1 MNEVEA
7 KVYLKNHL
15 NFTNLDIERLEI
27 FKNELLDF
35 NSYYNLISDN
45 TLSSVWTRHVLDSA
59 QLLSFFNTKSNASL
73 VDLGSGAGFPGLI
86 ISIFNKNP
94 RFHVKLYEKSK
105 IKRKFLNIIKEKLRI
120 DVDIRENVYQEKII
134 NADIIVAR
142 AFKKLEEIIKIS
154 RETVKKPHKII
165 VLKGKNAQEE
175 INNISLEQNYS
186 YKLVKSITNIDS
198 KIIIVNAK

>member
-7 KVYLKNHL
+7 KDYLKNHL
-15 NFTNLDIERLEI
+15 NFTILDIERLET
-27 FKNELLDF
+27 FKSQLLDF
-35 NSYYNLISDN
+35 NSNYNLISDN
-45 TLSSVWTRHVLDSA
+45 TLSFIWTRHVLDSA
-59 QLLSFFNTKSNASL
+59 QLLSLINTKSNASL
-73 VDLGSGAGFPGLI
+73 IDLGSGAGFPGLI

-94 RFHVKLYEKSK
+94 EFHVKLYEKSPV
-105 IKRKFLNIIKEKLRI
+105 KRKFLNIIKEKLKI
-120 DVDIRENVYQEKII
+120 NVDIRENVYQEKII

-142 AFKKLEEIIKIS
+142 AFKKLKEIIRIS

-165 VLKGKNAQEE
+165 ILKGKNAQEE

>member
-7 KVYLKNHL
+7 KDYLKNHL
-15 NFTNLDIERLEI
+15 NFTILDMERLET
-27 FKNELLDF
+27 FKRQLLDF
-35 NSYYNLISDN
+35 NSNYNLISDN
-45 TLSSVWTRHVLDSA
+45 TLSFIWTRHVLDSA
-59 QLLSFFNTKSNASL
+59 QLLSLINTKSNASL
-73 VDLGSGAGFPGLI
+73 IDLGSGAGFPGLI

-94 RFHVKLYEKSK
+94 EFHVKLYEKSP
-105 IKRKFLNIIKEKLRI
+105 IKRKFLNIIKEKLKI
-120 DVDIRENVYQEKII
+120 NVDIKENVYQEKII

-142 AFKKLEEIIKIS
+142 AFKKLKEIIRIS

-165 VLKGKNAQEE
+165 ILKGKNAQEE

>member
-7 KVYLKNHL
+7 KDYLKNHL
-15 NFTNLDIERLEI
+15 NFTILDIERLEI
-27 FKNELLDF
+27 FKNQLLDF
-35 NSYYNLISDN
+35 NSNYNLISDN
-45 TLSSVWTRHVLDSA
+45 TLSLIWTRHVLDSA
-59 QLLSFFNTKSNASL
+59 QLLSLINTKSNASL
-73 VDLGSGAGFPGLI
+73 IDLGSGAGFPGLI

-94 RFHVKLYEKSK
+94 EFHVKLYEKSP
-105 IKRKFLNIIKEKLRI
+105 IKRKFLNIIKEKLKI
-120 DVDIRENVYQEKII
+120 NVDIRENVYQEKII

-142 AFKKLEEIIKIS
+142 AFKKLKEIIRIS

-165 VLKGKNAQEE
+165 ILKGKNAQEE